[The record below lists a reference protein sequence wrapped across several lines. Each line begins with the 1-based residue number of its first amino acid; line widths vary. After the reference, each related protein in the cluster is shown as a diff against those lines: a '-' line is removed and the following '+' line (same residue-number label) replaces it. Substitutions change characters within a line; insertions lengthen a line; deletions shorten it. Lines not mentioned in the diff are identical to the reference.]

1 MVMNRT
7 IINYTFQIE
16 CDSDDAPNP
25 VHLCEEIQAYL
36 NSGYHY
42 DEPFEMVEKAEAA
55 IQPPATEE
63 VQDRP
68 DWLPEKFNTP
78 EDMAKAYSELEQ
90 QFHSSREEANEAA
103 LENKDAAI
111 DELEAHGIDYSAMSQ
126 DFWEKC
132 GLSDEQYDQ
141 LEDAGIPSDV
151 VDSFIDGQMA
161 LVDQTRQQA
170 YNLVGG
176 EESYKNMMDW
186 AANNLTAD
194 EQEVFNRTVDTGN
207 PQDAVFAIQGLHSRY
222 RSGVGVEPNLVKG
235 EVGDTTV
242 GNFQS
247 LAEITA
253 AMSDPR
259 YEKDPAYRSQVAE
272 KLRKSSVL

>member
-1 MVMNRT
+1 MAEQLNT
-7 IINYTFQIE
+7 YQGETQEDPNYQK
-16 CDSDDAPNP
+16 
-25 VHLCEEIQAYL
+25 
-36 NSGYHY
+36 
-42 DEPFEMVEKAEAA
+42 EMVEKAEAA

-126 DFWEKC
+126 DFWEKG

-176 EESYKNMMDW
+176 EESYKS
-186 AANNLTAD
+186 
-194 EQEVFNRTVDTGN
+194 VDTGN
-207 PQDAVFAIQGLHSRY
+207 TQDAVFAIQCLHSRY

>member
-1 MVMNRT
+1 MAEQLNT
-7 IINYTFQIE
+7 YQGETQEDPNYQK
-16 CDSDDAPNP
+16 
-25 VHLCEEIQAYL
+25 
-36 NSGYHY
+36 
-42 DEPFEMVEKAEAA
+42 EMVEKAEAA

-90 QFHSSREEANEAA
+90 QFHSSREEDNEAA

-111 DELEAHGIDYSAMSQ
+111 DELEAHGIDYSSMSQ
-126 DFWEKC
+126 DFWEKG

-235 EVGDTTV
+235 EVGDATV

>member
-1 MVMNRT
+1 MTKKICKKWYFKIV
-7 IINYTFQIE
+7 NYR
-16 CDSDDAPNP
+16 C
-25 VHLCEEIQAYL
+25 
-36 NSGYHY
+36 
-42 DEPFEMVEKAEAA
+42 
-55 IQPPATEE
+55 
-63 VQDRP
+63 
-68 DWLPEKFNTP
+68 PEKFNTP

-90 QFHSSREEANEAA
+90 QFHSSREEDNEAA

-111 DELEAHGIDYSAMSQ
+111 DELEAHGIDYSSMSQ
-126 DFWEKC
+126 DFWEKG

-207 PQDAVFAIQGLHSRY
+207 PQDAVFAIQGLHSLIVIRLL
-222 RSGVGVEPNLVKG
+222 PKAA
-235 EVGDTTV
+235 D
-242 GNFQS
+242 
-247 LAEITA
+247 LAE
-253 AMSDPR
+253 
-259 YEKDPAYRSQVAE
+259 
-272 KLRKSSVL
+272 